1 MLQPNKSIPSAL
13 SQGSGYFG
21 LCSPPPTNF
30 PRVRH
35 WELSWSDA
43 VDSVDRP
50 HPQGW
55 ISVVHSV
62 RYVFIFLRTQLD
74 KPKTK
79 GFQFGQWGGMQVGF
93 SSTLSLTDTEVF
105 PHGLM
110 KMARCGQD
118 CAPKAPHF
126 FGFCWFQDTCHRP
139 RATTKRCTPMIP
151 WYRAA
156 QNNHHISS
164 VPPYPSA
171 CLLRTAVG
179 PKSGSTSSHLTHTK
193 PTKFWL
199 RHNLH

>member
-1 MLQPNKSIPSAL
+1 
-13 SQGSGYFG
+13 
-21 LCSPPPTNF
+21 
-30 PRVRH
+30 
-35 WELSWSDA
+35 
-43 VDSVDRP
+43 
-50 HPQGW
+50 
-55 ISVVHSV
+55 
-62 RYVFIFLRTQLD
+62 
-74 KPKTK
+74 
-79 GFQFGQWGGMQVGF
+79 MQVGF

-110 KMARCGQD
+110 KMARYGQD
-118 CAPKAPHF
+118 CVPKAPHF

-164 VPPYPSA
+164 VPLYPSA

-179 PKSGSTSSHLTHTK
+179 PKSGSISSHLTHTN

-199 RHNLH
+199 RHNLDSLLSIWRLARWVGGQPQRRSSIIRLSEWS